1 MCSWCVDGGAELW
14 QGDASA
20 RAAAGAAAEVDMVE
34 SDDAAIDAALHAVA
48 SRAEAETASAA
59 LQQAAAGGRDAS
71 KDPTATAPP
80 PPAAVPPRTKPR
92 LPPPPPMPRAQPPGA
107 VPPPQRP
114 KLAAAP
120 PQPPPPF
127 ISHND
132 ERLELGKPLWLE
144 VASRIPRPGHD
155 GSLHMPGSRL
165 ASVDLAAVR
174 DQFPQLPIVEPAP
187 AEVRA
192 RAALRAGANDGAWT
206 PKLKAT
212 ARSCFEA
219 EAANIK
225 TIVCIPE
232 VVARDELLA
241 DPTFQ
246 VGPYPS
252 PFHPSALSPA
262 AGPSRPSQPEPPQ

>member
-1 MCSWCVDGGAELW
+1 MFRYVCIYMYMVCMYVMHGMCMCTQV
-14 QGDASA
+14 
-20 RAAAGAAAEVDMVE
+20 
-34 SDDAAIDAALHAVA
+34 
-48 SRAEAETASAA
+48 
-59 LQQAAAGGRDAS
+59 
-71 KDPTATAPP
+71 
-80 PPAAVPPRTKPR
+80 
-92 LPPPPPMPRAQPPGA
+92 
-107 VPPPQRP
+107 
-114 KLAAAP
+114 
-120 PQPPPPF
+120 
-127 ISHND
+127 
-132 ERLELGKPLWLE
+132 WL
-144 VASRIPRPGHD
+144 
-155 GSLHMPGSRL
+155 
-165 ASVDLAAVR
+165 DLAAVR

-262 AGPSRPSQPEPPQ
+262 AGPSRPSHPEPPQCCT